1 MLVYIVLLGP
11 PGAGKGTQAKKL
23 CKALSLPHI
32 SSGDMFRENINNQT
46 ELGVL
51 AKGYIDC
58 GDLVPDSVTITMIR
72 ERLSK
77 ADCSKGALLDGFP
90 RNPAQAEA
98 FDTMLE
104 DFGGKVDVVP
114 YIHVPESILV
124 ERLSGR
130 WNCRKQGHV
139 FHEVYN
145 PPKERGICDFDGS
158 GLYQREDDK
167 VETVTNRIRVYH
179 KQTQPLID
187 YYHKKGILV
196 EIDGTQTIE
205 KVTADILA
213 VVHESGS

>member
-32 SSGDMFRENINNQT
+32 SSGDIFRENIKNQT

-98 FDTMLE
+98 FDTILE
-104 DFGGKVDVVP
+104 GYGGKVDVVP

>member
-11 PGAGKGTQAKKL
+11 PGAGKGTQANKL

-32 SSGDMFRENINNQT
+32 SSGDIFRENIKNQT

-58 GDLVPDSVTITMIR
+58 GELVPDSVTITMIR
-72 ERLSK
+72 ERLSQ

-90 RNPAQAEA
+90 RNPAQAEV
-98 FDTMLE
+98 FDTILE

-130 WNCRKQGHV
+130 WNCQKQGHV

>member
-11 PGAGKGTQAKKL
+11 PGAGKGTQANKL

-32 SSGDMFRENINNQT
+32 SSGDIFRENIKNQT

-58 GDLVPDSVTITMIR
+58 GELVPDSATITMIR
-72 ERLSK
+72 ERLSQT
-77 ADCSKGALLDGFP
+77 DCSKGALLDGFP
-90 RNPAQAEA
+90 RNPAQAEV
-98 FDTMLE
+98 FDTILE

-130 WNCRKQGHV
+130 WNCQKQGHV

>member
-11 PGAGKGTQAKKL
+11 PGAGKGTQAKNL

-104 DFGGKVDVVP
+104 DFDGKVDVVP

>member
-32 SSGDMFRENINNQT
+32 SSGDIFRENIKNQT
-46 ELGVL
+46 EIGVL

-72 ERLSK
+72 ERLSQ

-98 FDTMLE
+98 LDTMLE

-213 VVHESGS
+213 AVHESGS

>member
-11 PGAGKGTQAKKL
+11 PGAGKGTQAKNL